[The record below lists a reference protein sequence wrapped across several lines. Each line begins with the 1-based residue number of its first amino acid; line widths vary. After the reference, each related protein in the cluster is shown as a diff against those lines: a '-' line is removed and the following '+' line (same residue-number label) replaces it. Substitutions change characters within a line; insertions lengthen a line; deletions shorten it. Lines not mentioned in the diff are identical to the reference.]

1 MLAHTMNII
10 FLISLQGED
19 SLHFFVLSVETKRY
33 TRDSII
39 IINHFQILIVCLRVF
54 LVGRIGE
61 RGRSGRVDFKN

>member
-39 IINHFQILIVCLRVF
+39 IINHFQILIVCVRVF
-54 LVGRIGE
+54 LVGRNGE
-61 RGRSGRVDFKN
+61 GGRSGRVDFKN

>member
-19 SLHFFVLSVETKRY
+19 SLHVFVLSVETKRY

-39 IINHFQILIVCLRVF
+39 IINHFQILIVCVRVF
-54 LVGRIGE
+54 FGWAEWG
-61 RGRSGRVDFKN
+61 GG